1 MGIPVLVLGE
11 SGSGKTSSLS
21 GFAPNEITIF
31 SVAGKPL
38 PFKRQLPTI
47 QNATY
52 ELIGRT
58 LQKNPTKSYAID
70 DSQYLLAFDFFARAK
85 ERGYDKFTELALRFY
100 NMLKYI
106 VQSLPQDRIVYLLH
120 HTELTADGK
129 TKAKTVGRMLDEK
142 LTIEGLFTIVLL
154 CVADG
159 TEHKFITQ
167 SDGTNPAKA
176 PRDMLP
182 PEMDNDLKAVDDAIR
197 NYYQI

>member
-11 SGSGKTSSLS
+11 SGSGKTTSLRNFEP
-21 GFAPNEITIF
+21 GEITIF

-38 PFKRQLPTI
+38 PFKRQLHVV

-52 ELIGRT
+52 ELIGKT

-85 ERGYDKFTELALRFY
+85 ETGYNKFTDRALRFY

-106 VQSLPQDRIVYLLH
+106 TTNMPQDSIVYLLH
-120 HTELTADGK
+120 HTEQIDGK
-129 TKAKTVGRMLDEK
+129 TKAKTVGKMLDEK

-154 CVADG
+154 CSTEG
-159 TEHKFITQ
+159 KEHKFLTQ
-167 SDGTNPAKA
+167 SDGTNPAKS
-176 PRDMLP
+176 PIGMLP
-182 PEMDNDLKAVDDAIR
+182 DEMPNDLKEVDKAIR
-197 NYYQI
+197 EYYNI

>member
-38 PFKRQLPTI
+38 PFRQQLPTI

-52 ELIGRT
+52 ETIGRT

-106 VQSLPQDRIVYLLH
+106 MSMPSDRIVYLLH
-120 HTELTADGK
+120 HTEQVDGK
-129 TKAKTVGRMLDEK
+129 VKAKTVGKMLDEK

-154 CVADG
+154 CMTDG
-159 TEHKFITQ
+159 DTHKFITK
-167 SDGTNPAKA
+167 SDGTSPAKA

>member
-38 PFKRQLPTI
+38 PFRQRLPVV

-106 VQSLPQDRIVYLLH
+106 MQSMPPDRIVYLLH
-120 HTELTADGK
+120 HTEQVEGK
-129 TKAKTVGRMLDEK
+129 IKAKTVGKMLDEK

-182 PEMDNDLKAVDDAIR
+182 PEMDNDLKAVDTAIR